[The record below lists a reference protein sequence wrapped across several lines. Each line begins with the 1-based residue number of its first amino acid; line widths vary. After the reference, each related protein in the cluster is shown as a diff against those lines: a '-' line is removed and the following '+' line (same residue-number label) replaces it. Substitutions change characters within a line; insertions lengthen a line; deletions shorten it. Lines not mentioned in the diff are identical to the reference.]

1 MHILWLIVAQ
11 QSAGAKQHRQPL
23 AGQQVDLK

>member
-1 MHILWLIVAQ
+1 VAQ